1 MRIQNSEFRI
11 QKTKNK
17 VETRR
22 AASEIQNSKFRKG
35 DSAALRLRNRIQNQ
49 YSMIDFSRYQ
59 RQIILPDFGEEGQ
72 QKLLN
77 ASVLVVGVGGL
88 GSVAA
93 LYLTA
98 AGVGTI
104 GLMDADTVALHNLQR
119 QVLYREDEIGESKV
133 EKAVNTL
140 GRLNSQ
146 VKIVPYPFF
155 LTSENAS
162 DIIKDYDIIIDCTDN
177 YPTRYLI
184 NDTCVTLGKPFIYGS
199 IGDTKGQ
206 LAVFNYQT
214 PSANY
219 RTLYPN
225 EKELV
230 AQGNINRGVM
240 GVLPS
245 VIASLQVNEV
255 VKMITGTGKVLKD
268 TLFMIDLA
276 TLETHKFNLPV
287 EK

>member
-1 MRIQNSEFRI
+1 MTDQER
-11 QKTKNK
+11 
-17 VETRR
+17 
-22 AASEIQNSKFRKG
+22 
-35 DSAALRLRNRIQNQ
+35 
-49 YSMIDFSRYQ
+49 SRYQ

-119 QVLYREDEIGESKV
+119 QVLYREDEVGQPKV
-133 EKAVNTL
+133 EMAVSTL
-140 GRLNSQ
+140 ERLNSH
-146 VKIVPYPFF
+146 VKLVPYPFF
-155 LTSENAS
+155 LTPENAS
-162 DIIKDYDIIIDCTDN
+162 GIIKDYDIIIDCTDN
-177 YPTRYLI
+177 YPARYLI
-184 NDTCVTLGKPFIYGS
+184 NNTCVTLGKPFIYGS
-199 IGDTKGQ
+199 IGDTRGQ
-206 LAVFNYQT
+206 LAVFNYQ
-214 PSANY
+214 PPCANY

-230 AQGNINRGVM
+230 AQGNTNRGVM

-255 VKMITGTGKVLKD
+255 VKILTGTGKVLKD
-268 TLFMIDLA
+268 TLFLIDLA
-276 TLETHKFNLPV
+276 TLETHKFSLPV
-287 EK
+287 KK

>member
-1 MRIQNSEFRI
+1 MTDQER
-11 QKTKNK
+11 
-17 VETRR
+17 
-22 AASEIQNSKFRKG
+22 
-35 DSAALRLRNRIQNQ
+35 
-49 YSMIDFSRYQ
+49 SRYQ

-88 GSVAA
+88 GSVAT

-146 VKIVPYPFF
+146 VKLVPYPFF
-155 LTSENAS
+155 LTPENAP

-177 YPTRYLI
+177 YPARYLI

-199 IGDTKGQ
+199 IGDMRGQ
-206 LAVFNYQT
+206 LAVFNYQ
-214 PSANY
+214 PPCANY

-225 EKELV
+225 EKKLV
-230 AQGNINRGVM
+230 ALGNLNKGVM

-255 VKMITGTGKVLKD
+255 VKILTGIGKVLKD

-276 TLETHKFNLPV
+276 TLETHKFSLPV
-287 EK
+287 KK

>member
-1 MRIQNSEFRI
+1 
-11 QKTKNK
+11 
-17 VETRR
+17 
-22 AASEIQNSKFRKG
+22 
-35 DSAALRLRNRIQNQ
+35 
-49 YSMIDFSRYQ
+49 MIDFSRYQ

-140 GRLNSQ
+140 ERLNSQ

>member
-1 MRIQNSEFRI
+1 
-11 QKTKNK
+11 
-17 VETRR
+17 
-22 AASEIQNSKFRKG
+22 
-35 DSAALRLRNRIQNQ
+35 
-49 YSMIDFSRYQ
+49 MIDFSRYQ

-119 QVLYREDEIGESKV
+119 QVLYREDEVGQPKV
-133 EKAVNTL
+133 EMAVSTL
-140 GRLNSQ
+140 ERLNSQ

-155 LTSENAS
+155 LSPENAS

-177 YPTRYLI
+177 YPARYLI

-225 EKELV
+225 EKELI

>member
-1 MRIQNSEFRI
+1 
-11 QKTKNK
+11 
-17 VETRR
+17 
-22 AASEIQNSKFRKG
+22 
-35 DSAALRLRNRIQNQ
+35 
-49 YSMIDFSRYQ
+49 MIDFSRYQ

>member
-1 MRIQNSEFRI
+1 MTHRDL
-11 QKTKNK
+11 T
-17 VETRR
+17 
-22 AASEIQNSKFRKG
+22 
-35 DSAALRLRNRIQNQ
+35 
-49 YSMIDFSRYQ
+49 RYQ
-59 RQIILPDFGEEGQ
+59 RQMILPDFGEEGQ
-72 QKLLN
+72 QKLLD
-77 ASVLVVGVGGL
+77 SKVLVIGVGGL
-88 GSVAA
+88 GSVAT

-104 GLMDADTVALHNLQR
+104 GLMDNDVVALHNLQR

-140 GRLNSQ
+140 GRLNNQ
-146 VKIVPYPFF
+146 VKIAPYPFF

-225 EKELV
+225 EKELI

-287 EK
+287 RK

>member
-1 MRIQNSEFRI
+1 MTHRYL
-11 QKTKNK
+11 T
-17 VETRR
+17 
-22 AASEIQNSKFRKG
+22 
-35 DSAALRLRNRIQNQ
+35 
-49 YSMIDFSRYQ
+49 RYQ
-59 RQIILPDFGEEGQ
+59 RQMILPDFGEEGQ
-72 QKLLN
+72 QKLLD
-77 ASVLVVGVGGL
+77 SKVLVVGVGGL
-88 GSVAA
+88 GSVAT

-104 GLMDADTVALHNLQR
+104 GLMDNDVVALHNLQR
-119 QVLYREDEIGESKV
+119 QVLYREDEIGQPKV
-133 EKAVNTL
+133 ELAVKTL

-146 VKIVPYPFF
+146 VKLVPYPYF
-155 LTSENAS
+155 LTQENAAN
-162 DIIKDYDIIIDCTDN
+162 IIKDYDIIIDCTDN
-177 YPTRYLI
+177 YPARYLI

-225 EKELV
+225 EKELI

-245 VIASLQVNEV
+245 VIASLQVNED
-255 VKMITGTGKVLKD
+255 VKMVTGTGKVLKD
-268 TLFMIDLA
+268 MLFMIDLA
-276 TLETHKFNLPV
+276 TLETHKFNIPI
-287 EK
+287 KK

>member
-1 MRIQNSEFRI
+1 MTDQER
-11 QKTKNK
+11 
-17 VETRR
+17 
-22 AASEIQNSKFRKG
+22 
-35 DSAALRLRNRIQNQ
+35 
-49 YSMIDFSRYQ
+49 SRYQ

-133 EKAVNTL
+133 EKAVSTL

-146 VKIVPYPFF
+146 VKLVPYSFF
-155 LTSENAS
+155 LTPENAS

-177 YPTRYLI
+177 YPARYLI

-199 IGDTKGQ
+199 IGDTRGQ
-206 LAVFNYQT
+206 LAVFNYQ
-214 PSANY
+214 PPCANY

-230 AQGNINRGVM
+230 ALGNLNKGVM

-255 VKMITGTGKVLKD
+255 VKILTGTGKVLKD

-287 EK
+287 KK

>member
-1 MRIQNSEFRI
+1 MTDQER
-11 QKTKNK
+11 
-17 VETRR
+17 
-22 AASEIQNSKFRKG
+22 
-35 DSAALRLRNRIQNQ
+35 
-49 YSMIDFSRYQ
+49 SRYQ

-133 EKAVNTL
+133 EKAVSTL

-146 VKIVPYPFF
+146 VKLVPYSFF
-155 LTSENAS
+155 LTPENAS

-177 YPTRYLI
+177 YPARYLL

-199 IGDTKGQ
+199 IGDTRGQ
-206 LAVFNYQT
+206 LAVFNYQ
-214 PSANY
+214 PPCANY

-230 AQGNINRGVM
+230 ALGNLNKGVM

-255 VKMITGTGKVLKD
+255 VKILTGTGKVLKD

-287 EK
+287 KK

>member
-1 MRIQNSEFRI
+1 
-11 QKTKNK
+11 
-17 VETRR
+17 
-22 AASEIQNSKFRKG
+22 
-35 DSAALRLRNRIQNQ
+35 
-49 YSMIDFSRYQ
+49 MIDFSRYQ

-155 LTSENAS
+155 LTPENAS

-206 LAVFNYQT
+206 LAVFNYQS

-287 EK
+287 RK